1 MSAASSSAEAPY
13 GATHRDPRRYY
24 WKNESNG
31 SGGEGTWYIYSMSSR
46 TWTPAQKPGDL
57 IPISG
62 ADDEEDDD
70 DEDEEDGAGAT
81 AAPASAAAAAA
92 EGEEDEDD
100 DEEADPDYE
109 GVDIDETAEEQQK
122 RYENTL
128 DIDIAE
134 PDSLAAGLGLDD
146 EEARAVF
153 AEIDNDEEQFSQA
166 FAAALA
172 RAGVEA
178 PDTALP
184 PIGVY
189 GLAVANGLDTRVESG
204 VSAASP
210 GGSDVAGRTGSVS
223 ASASARSPP
232 QPPLSASRE
241 APGTSASQSGLP
253 AYPSQTFGFFSP
265 TPGTQ
270 DMEAGHDR
278 AAEDEKQAA
287 AVAALA
293 AQASAAPPG
302 SPRPSAAQSVA
313 ASLAQASTQFRV
325 IQERELAGFRAEP
338 SGPNT
343 YAAQI
348 HGQINFSNKSRLDE
362 VCILCSC
369 TFRERLSGNKVS
381 GKPNLKKL
389 AGKIDER
396 ILESF
401 LGLSYDHH
409 WIINFLN
416 GLIGGIRASD
426 RGGGGLGK
434 SAYTSAQYDI
444 LKFAGDIVCWNCNY
458 VKNDALF
465 QSLRISRDA
474 DGNITFEGL
483 QESEERIKDFCEKL
497 WKNTNKE
504 GQLFLPADMA
514 DAKRLGAKNTLQLAI
529 LRKLG
534 AKATP
539 AEAKKAWMAHQ
550 VPVLVNRTRLLCNA
564 LRANIWPQ
572 RALNR
577 LKALGVAKRASDL
590 KTKSSQE
597 YLALNAQLTTAK
609 AAAEAAVKGSDD
621 KKIKVA
627 AAAKIRSK
635 MNDMIVDNGNRVTA
649 SVVAQLDVS
658 KPPWIPG
665 QPIAVR
671 EPIVAGDKP
680 FVEATLFRSGSKP
693 PIIGLSPAADIR
705 GAKAAAPPAA
715 AAPAAAPARLATVF
729 EEEEEEE
736 GVFKKPSGRVAPASA
751 ERPGDTLNA
760 SGAQPRQRR
769 RLGDLAAAPAA
780 PSAPAAAAAASPKR
794 KGRFG
799 GGFNARV
806 WNQLQ
811 QEQHQAGSARQTR
824 RRRGHRGTR
833 RRRRYAEARS

>member
-1 MSAASSSAEAPY
+1 MW
-13 GATHRDPRRYY
+13 DQ
-24 WKNESNG
+24 
-31 SGGEGTWYIYSMSSR
+31 
-46 TWTPAQKPGDL
+46 AQKPGDL
-57 IPISG
+57 TPISG

-70 DEDEEDGAGAT
+70 DDDEEDDDDDDEEDGAAAS
-81 AAPASAAAAAA
+81 AAPAAAAAA
-92 EGEEDEDD
+92 GEEDEDD

-153 AEIDNDEEQFSQA
+153 AEIDNDEEEFSQA

-178 PDTALP
+178 PGSALP

-241 APGTSASQSGLP
+241 APGTSASQSGAP

-265 TPGTQ
+265 PPGTQ
-270 DMEAGHDR
+270 DMEAGDDR
-278 AAEDEKQAA
+278 AAEEEKQAA
-287 AVAALA
+287 AQAAQA
-293 AQASAAPPG
+293 AQASAASPG

-389 AGKIDER
+389 ASKIDDR
-396 ILESF
+396 VLDSF

-483 QESEERIKDFCEKL
+483 QESEKRIKEFCEKL

-504 GQLFLPADMA
+504 GQLFLPADIA

-705 GAKAAAPPAA
+705 GAKATAPPAA
-715 AAPAAAPARLATVF
+715 AASAAAPARLATVF

-751 ERPGDTLNA
+751 ARRDPDPLNTSGRGD
-760 SGAQPRQRR
+760 RRRR

-780 PSAPAAAAAASPKR
+780 PAAPAAVSPKR

>member
-1 MSAASSSAEAPY
+1 MPIT
-13 GATHRDPRRYY
+13 GA
-24 WKNESNG
+24 
-31 SGGEGTWYIYSMSSR
+31 
-46 TWTPAQKPGDL
+46 
-57 IPISG
+57 
-62 ADDEEDDD
+62 EDDD
-70 DEDEEDGAGAT
+70 DEDEEDGAGAA
-81 AAPASAAAAAA
+81 AAPASAAAASAA
-92 EGEEDEDD
+92 AAGEEDEDD
-100 DEEADPDYE
+100 DEEADSDYE

-153 AEIDNDEEQFSQA
+153 AEIDNDEEEFSQA

-178 PDTALP
+178 PGTALP

-210 GGSDVAGRTGSVS
+210 GGSDVVGRTGSVS
-223 ASASARSPP
+223 ANASARSPP

-241 APGTSASQSGLP
+241 APGTSASQSGAP
-253 AYPSQTFGFFSP
+253 AYPSQTLAFFSP
-265 TPGTQ
+265 PPGTQ
-270 DMEAGHDR
+270 EMEAGDYR

-287 AVAALA
+287 ARA
-293 AQASAAPPG
+293 AQASAASPG

-313 ASLAQASTQFRV
+313 ASLAEASTQFRV

-389 AGKIDER
+389 AGKIDDR
-396 ILESF
+396 VLDSF

-426 RGGGGLGK
+426 RGGGGLGR
-434 SAYTSAQYDI
+434 STYTSAQYDI

-483 QESEERIKDFCEKL
+483 QESEKRIKDFCEKL

-504 GQLFLPADMA
+504 GQIFLPADVA
-514 DAKRLGAKNTLQLAI
+514 AAKGLGAKNTLQLAI
-529 LRKLG
+529 LRKLAPKTTPAQ
-534 AKATP
+534 AKA
-539 AEAKKAWMAHQ
+539 AWMAHQ

-609 AAAEAAVKGSDD
+609 AEAEAAVKGSDD
-621 KKIKVA
+621 KKTKVA

-649 SVVAQLDVS
+649 SVVAQLDMS

-715 AAPAAAPARLATVF
+715 AAPAAAAAAPARLATVF

-736 GVFKKPSGRVAPASA
+736 GVFKKPSGRGAPASA
-751 ERPGDTLNA
+751 QRPGDTLNA

-780 PSAPAAAAAASPKR
+780 PAAPAAASPKR